1 MSRTRFL
8 LHATLTVIYLVIIAG
23 AVVRMTGSGM
33 GCPDWPKCFGY
44 YIPPTEAEALE
55 WKPDQN
61 YRKGQV
67 IIREEKLEVAQRDFI
82 STELYNP
89 SNWEAYTKHDYALFN
104 PWHTWIEYIN
114 RLLGALA
121 GLFTL
126 ALFISTLTEPKKNKK
141 HIVIAGLVLF
151 GILFQA
157 WLGATVVYSVLNP
170 LKITLHMLM
179 ALVLVALLFYL
190 KAQID
195 QEQPETSEL
204 KRHRLMLITALSLT
218 LIQVLFGTQV
228 RQSVDHFIDDGNP
241 IATWIQNAPVLFYIH
256 RSFSILVL
264 LVNGILFY
272 RLRKTSAFYFTYY
285 QVVLGLILIEIGTGI
300 AMSYFEFP
308 FSSQPLHLVI
318 ASLLFGVQAY
328 LVMKTSGRLA
338 PSKS

>member
-1 MSRTRFL
+1 MPRTRFL
-8 LHATLTVIYLVIIAG
+8 LHATLTIIYLVIIAG

-126 ALFISTLTEPKKNKK
+126 ALFISTLFESKKNRK

-179 ALVLVALLFYL
+179 ALVLVAILFYL

-285 QVVLGLILIEIGTGI
+285 QVVLGLIFIEIGTGI